1 MNKVKNIP
9 FGIILFFTFIVILD
23 LIYLFYLIFCMM
35 FVEGYLTKFL
45 TFSPLSIVMWIDVFL
60 TIPALFII
68 PYGFIKRK
76 NWARIYA
83 ILLLVWSAFGAIGY
97 IILTGKIVTHY
108 FLFTAYILFIVYLL
122 LSPVQEYFGKIPRDI
137 VPGITTFTYGEFT
150 YGEYTLYSKLVR
162 LKSGKIQI
170 IYFFSKKIPKSGR
183 PAVFPDGYKVEVSM
197 RSGLPYLKKI

>member
-1 MNKVKNIP
+1 MNKTKNIP
-9 FGIILFFTFIVILD
+9 IGIMLFITFIVILN
-23 LIYLFYLIFCMM
+23 LTYLFYLIFYMM
-35 FVEGYLTKFL
+35 LVEGYLTIFL
-45 TFSPLSIVMWIDVFL
+45 TFSPLSLMMWIDVFL

-83 ILLLVWSAFGAIGY
+83 ILLLVWSTFGAIGY
-97 IILTGKIVTHY
+97 IILTGEIATR
-108 FLFTAYILFIVYLL
+108 YILFNVYMLFMMYLL
-122 LSPVQEYFGKIPRDI
+122 LSPVQEYFGKNPRDTA
-137 VPGITTFTYGEFT
+137 PEITTFT